1 MFAALRR
8 GEIYNEGDY
17 GAESTMTAI
26 LGRMATYSGKIIRW
40 DEALELGGRPLAGG
54 LRLRRHAAGR
64 AGRQRLL
71 PGARA
76 GQDRCAQGVT

>member
-26 LGRMATYSGKIIRW
+26 LGRMATYSGKSIKW
-40 DEALELGGRPLAGG
+40 DEAINSTLSLSPEKYDF
-54 LRLRRHAAGR
+54 AANPPVMPNDKGEY
-64 AGRQRLL
+64 
-71 PGARA
+71 PIP
-76 GQDRCAQGVT
+76 VP